1 MKKLLQLDVERF
13 RSLYDVMWTP
23 GDINVVIGPNGS
35 GKSNLLK
42 VLELLSVSTRGGL
55 GKYIQR
61 EGGMEPLVW
70 DGKEPKI
77 SFQIE
82 TSPVGI
88 SVAETESERYRL
100 TYQLELLRLGVSSA
114 YRIEHE
120 LLGNFYRVKT
130 GEKDQPLKFLERTPR
145 NAVVFDETERR
156 LEAAEEAVPEEE
168 TLLSLASGP
177 FTANRTILHFQNEL
191 ANWQVYQD
199 FQVHRE
205 APVRQPTLARS
216 ETSVAP
222 DGSNLISVLHTLYSS
237 SRGFKQDINTA
248 MKAAFGDDFDELI
261 FPPVADQRIQL
272 RVRWRSLQREQT
284 AADLSDG
291 TLRFLFLLAIL
302 VNPNPPGLIAID
314 EPETGLHPSMLPII
328 AEHAAD
334 AALRSQVI
342 LTTHSA
348 EFLDAFGDTPPT
360 TTVVQW
366 KDGRTHL
373 QMLSDKEL
381 RYWLQKYTLGRMYR
395 SGELEELA

>member
-1 MKKLLQLDVERF
+1 MKKLLQLDVKRF

-42 VLELLSVSTRGGL
+42 VLELLSVSARGGL
-55 GKYIQR
+55 GKYVQR

-70 DGKEPKI
+70 DGQEPQI
-77 SFQIE
+77 SFQVK
-82 TSPVGI
+82 TSTEGI
-88 SVAETESERYRL
+88 SERGTESERYKL
-100 TYQLELLRLGVSSA
+100 TYQLELLRLGLSSA

-120 LLGNFYRVKT
+120 LLGNYDRVEA
-130 GEKDQPLKFLERTPR
+130 GEKDQPMKFLERTPR
-145 NAVVFDETERR
+145 NAVVFDVREKR
-156 LEAAEEAVPEEE
+156 LEAPEEAVPEEE

-177 FTANRTILHFQNEL
+177 FAANRMISHFQNEL
-191 ANWQVYQD
+191 ANWRVYQD

-222 DGSNLISVLHTLYSS
+222 DGSNLISVLHTLYSG
-237 SRGFKQDINTA
+237 SRDFKRDINAA
-248 MKAAFGDDFDELI
+248 MKVAFGDDFDELI
-261 FPPVADQRIQL
+261 FPPAADQRIQL
-272 RVRWRSLQREQT
+272 RVRWKSLRREQT

-302 VNPNPPGLIAID
+302 VNPTPPGLIAID
-314 EPETGLHPSMLPII
+314 EPETGLHPSMLPIV
-328 AEHAAD
+328 AEHAVD

-348 EFLDAFGDTPPT
+348 ELLDAFGDTRPT

-366 KDGRTHL
+366 QEGQTHL
-373 QMLSDKEL
+373 QMLSDEAL
-381 RYWLQKYTLGRMYR
+381 DYWLKKYTLGRLYR
-395 SGELEELA
+395 SGELEALA